1 MSDFSFSDN
10 TFTVRAIPGARAAA
24 AFSPKTSE
32 VFKEEHE
39 VAPVWIN
46 DRMQYVPWGADNQM
60 PFNIIDLVES
70 DETLATCQMFNAE
83 VCYGSGLVYSLQRD
97 ELRGTRDENPSKEEA
112 SKDASRTSSLLARTS
127 EYARTQN
134 EIDDFFADNDMASYF
149 LGVCQDFKHFGFA
162 VSVIILNEDA
172 SRIVRIVRKQACYV
186 RFAPADK
193 SGVIPYVLYA
203 NWRNAVSADEV
214 ERIELLNPQSPLT
227 DLQARLKV
235 TPKASL
241 WGKGMGNRELQA
253 AHSVPN
259 SQGSIPISQSPITKN
274 RKFAVLSRI
283 PTPDNT
289 YYPIPYYA
297 ALFKGKW
304 YNIKQL
310 IGIAKEAKL
319 KNSAPIKY
327 HIEIA
332 NSFWNNIFK
341 VEGITD
347 RVKQQERV
355 NQEKDNII
363 NFLTGMENSG
373 KVLFST
379 FYVSPNGE
387 EQHDVVINKIETD
400 KEGGD
405 WATDIIEAVNM
416 MCFTMRVHSNLVGSV
431 PGKTQTN
438 NSGSDKR
445 ELYTIAQALQKPYH
459 DLLFNVHRLIIRYNG
474 WKGARPD
481 CPFIQLTTL
490 DENKDAKQV
499 TIDHNDDH

>member
-1 MSDFSFSDN
+1 MSDFSFSGVYDLP
-10 TFTVRAIPGARAAA
+10 THRASA
-24 AFSPKTSE
+24 AFTSKTSE
-32 VFKEEHE
+32 VFKEQHDI
-39 VAPVWIN
+39 APIIIN
-46 DRMQYVPWGADNQM
+46 ERMQYVPWGGDNMM
-60 PFNIIDLVES
+60 PYNIIDLIES

-83 VCYGSGLVYSLQRD
+83 VCYGSGLTYD
-97 ELRGTRDENPSKEEA
+97 T
-112 SKDASRTSSLLARTS
+112 
-127 EYARTQN
+127 TQATAQTQQAV
-134 EIDDFFADNDMASYF
+134 DDFAADNDLASYF

-162 VSVIILNEDA
+162 VSVIILNEGGDK
-172 SRIVRIVRKQACYV
+172 IVRILRKEACYV

-193 SGVIPYVLYA
+193 SGNIPYILYA
-203 NWRNAVSADEV
+203 NWRNTVSPEEV
-214 ERIELLNPQSPLT
+214 ERIDLLNAHSPLS
-227 DLQARLKV
+227 DLQARAK
-235 TPKASL
+235 KI
-241 WGKGMGNRELQA
+241 K
-253 AHSVPN
+253 
-259 SQGSIPISQSPITKN
+259 
-274 RKFAVLSRI
+274 KFAVLSRI
-283 PTPDNT
+283 PTPDST

-347 RVKQQERV
+347 RIKQQERV

-387 EQHDVVINKIETD
+387 EQHDVVINKIETN

-459 DLLFNVHRLIIRYNG
+459 DLLFNVHRLIIRFNQ
-474 WKGARPD
+474 WSAVKPD

-499 TIDHNDDH
+499 STEQQKSDNT

>member
-1 MSDFSFSDN
+1 MSFPPHPIAYIFAHKKQDMSDFSFIPPTSVVTIPN
-10 TFTVRAIPGARAAA
+10 THASA
-24 AFSPKTSE
+24 AFTPNTSE
-32 VFKEEHE
+32 VFKEQHNI
-39 VAPVWIN
+39 APVFITE
-46 DRMQYVPWGADNQM
+46 RMQYIPWGADNQM
-60 PFNIIDLVES
+60 PYNIIDLIES

-83 VCYGSGLVYSLQRD
+83 VCYGSGLVYN
-97 ELRGTRDENPSKEEA
+97 TEEA
-112 SKDASRTSSLLARTS
+112 TAQTAS
-127 EYARTQN
+127 QV
-134 EIDDFFADNDMASYF
+134 DDFLADNDLPTYF

-162 VSVIILNEDA
+162 VSVIILNEDGT
-172 SRIVRIVRKQACYV
+172 RIVRLTRKQACYV
-186 RFAPADK
+186 RFAPAD
-193 SGVIPYVLYA
+193 SHGTIPYILYA
-203 NWRNAVSADEV
+203 NWRNTTSPDDI
-214 ERIELLNPQSPLT
+214 ERIELLNPQSPLS
-227 DLQARLKV
+227 DLQTRAKR
-235 TPKASL
+235 
-241 WGKGMGNRELQA
+241 
-253 AHSVPN
+253 
-259 SQGSIPISQSPITKN
+259 TK
-274 RKFAVLSRI
+274 KFAIISRV

-347 RVKQQERV
+347 RIKQQERV

-416 MCFTMRVHSNLVGSV
+416 MCFTMRVHSNLAGSV
-431 PGKTQTN
+431 PGKTQSN

-459 DLLFNVHRLIIRYNG
+459 DLLFNVHRLIIRFNK
-474 WKGARPD
+474 WSNVTPD

-499 TIDHNDDH
+499 STNKQDNNGNTDKQQ

>member
-83 VCYGSGLVYSLQRD
+83 VCYGSGLVYTIDRD
-97 ELRGTRDENPSKEEA
+97 EQGGTRNKNPGKEA
-112 SKDASRTSSLLARTS
+112 SKEASRTSSLFT
-127 EYARTQN
+127 RTQN

-186 RFAPADK
+186 RFAQADK
-193 SGVIPYVLYA
+193 SGVIPYILYA

-253 AHSVPN
+253 AH
-259 SQGSIPISQSPITKN
+259 SIPISQSPITKN

-499 TIDHNDDH
+499 TIDHKDDH

>member
-1 MSDFSFSDN
+1 MSDFSFSGVYDLP
-10 TFTVRAIPGARAAA
+10 THSASA
-24 AFSPKTSE
+24 AFTSKTSE
-32 VFKEEHE
+32 VFKEQHNI
-39 VAPVWIN
+39 APIIIKDSANERNESLLSNSRVQPILSN
-46 DRMQYVPWGADNQM
+46 ERMQYVPWGGDNMM
-60 PFNIIDLVES
+60 PYNIIDLIES

-83 VCYGSGLVYSLQRD
+83 VCYGSGLTYD
-97 ELRGTRDENPSKEEA
+97 T
-112 SKDASRTSSLLARTS
+112 
-127 EYARTQN
+127 TQA
-134 EIDDFFADNDMASYF
+134 IAQAQQAVDDFTADNDLASYF

-162 VSVIILNEDA
+162 VSVIILNEGGDK
-172 SRIVRIVRKQACYV
+172 IVRILRKEACYV
-186 RFAPADK
+186 RFAPADR
-193 SGVIPYVLYA
+193 SGNIPYILYA
-203 NWRNAVSADEV
+203 NWRNTVSPDEV
-214 ERIELLNPQSPLT
+214 ERIELLNSQSPLS
-227 DLQARLKV
+227 DLQAR
-235 TPKASL
+235 
-241 WGKGMGNRELQA
+241 
-253 AHSVPN
+253 
-259 SQGSIPISQSPITKN
+259 TKKIK
-274 RKFAVLSRI
+274 KFAVLSRI
-283 PTPDNT
+283 PTPDST

-347 RVKQQERV
+347 RIKQQERV
-355 NQEKDNII
+355 NKEKDNII

-459 DLLFNVHRLIIRYNG
+459 DLLFNVHRLIIRFNH
-474 WKGARPD
+474 WDKVRPD

-499 TIDHNDDH
+499 STEQQKSDHHRQESD

>member
-1 MSDFSFSDN
+1 MSVFSPTSSRPYLCPKIKVMGDFSDN
-10 TFTVRAIPGARAAA
+10 TFTVRTIPGTHAAV

-39 VAPVWIN
+39 VAPVRIN
-46 DRMQYVPWGADNQM
+46 DRMQYIPWGADNQM
-60 PFNIIDLVES
+60 PFRIIDLIES

-83 VCYGSGLVYSLQRD
+83 VCYGSGLVYKIDRD
-97 ELRGTRDENPSKEEA
+97 EQEGSEGEKEA
-112 SKDASRTSSLLARTS
+112 SKDKSRTSSLFTRTS
-127 EYARTQN
+127 Q
-134 EIDDFFADNDMASYF
+134 EIDDFFADNDLASYF

-162 VSVIILNEDA
+162 ISVIILNEDA

-193 SGVIPYVLYA
+193 SGIIPYILYA
-203 NWRNAVSADEV
+203 NWRNAVNPDEV
-214 ERIELLNPQSPLT
+214 ERIELLNPQSPLI
-227 DLQARLKV
+227 DLQTRLNKGN
-235 TPKASL
+235 KINSSL
-241 WGKGMGNRELQA
+241 YTSHPPLGEGMGRGL
-253 AHSVPN
+253 
-259 SQGSIPISQSPITKN
+259 
-274 RKFAVLSRI
+274 RKFAVISRI
-283 PTPDNT
+283 PTPDHT

-347 RVKQQERV
+347 RIKQQERV

-474 WKGARPD
+474 WKGAHPE

-490 DENKDAKQV
+490 DENKDAKMV
-499 TIDHNDDH
+499 TTEKSDSE